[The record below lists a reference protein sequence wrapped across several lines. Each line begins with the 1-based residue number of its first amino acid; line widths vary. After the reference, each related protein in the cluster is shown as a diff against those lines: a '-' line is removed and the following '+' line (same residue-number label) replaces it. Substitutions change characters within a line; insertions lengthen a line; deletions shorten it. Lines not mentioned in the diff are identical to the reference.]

1 MPSRYHLSLN
11 DPREPFLVGTP
22 NKVWFKISTYCCA
35 YPNAVTG
42 VPAST

>member
-22 NKVWFKISTYCCA
+22 NKVWFNKSVLT
-35 YPNAVTG
+35 VVHTL
-42 VPAST
+42 TL